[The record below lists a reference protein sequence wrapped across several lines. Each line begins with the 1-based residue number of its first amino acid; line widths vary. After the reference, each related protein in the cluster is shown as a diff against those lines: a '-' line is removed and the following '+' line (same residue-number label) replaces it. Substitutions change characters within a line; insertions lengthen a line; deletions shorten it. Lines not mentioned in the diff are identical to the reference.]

1 MKIKGP
7 ADYSGPPTPPEPD
20 GVDKKTVSKFEREQA
35 ADVKVN
41 KTPGKEQVA
50 ATDPFENCLRAIA
63 KTSGPQGLRGEEAVH
78 HIVDTVLQE
87 IMGKEFMSK
96 PDAARLKE
104 AISPLISQDEQMMS
118 KLNSI
123 LNRLGKP

>member
-1 MKIKGP
+1 MKIKP
-7 ADYSGPPTPPEPD
+7 PDNSRPPTPPESD
-20 GVDKKTVSKFEREQA
+20 GVDKKTVSKFETDPA
-35 ADVKVN
+35 ADAKAN
-41 KTPGKEQVA
+41 KLTGKEQVA
-50 ATDPFENCLRAIA
+50 TDPFESCMREVA
-63 KTSGPQGLRGEEAVH
+63 KTSGPQGLKGEEAVH
-78 HIVDTVLQE
+78 RIVDTVLQE

-104 AISPLISQDEQMMS
+104 AISPMISQDEQMMS

>member
-1 MKIKGP
+1 MKIKP
-7 ADYSGPPTPPEPD
+7 PDYSGSPTPPESD
-20 GVDKKTVSKFEREQA
+20 GVDKKTVSKFETGPA
-35 ADVKVN
+35 ADVKAN
-41 KTPGKEQVA
+41 RTPGKEQVA
-50 ATDPFENCLRAIA
+50 TDPFESCLREVS
-63 KTSGPQGLRGEEAVH
+63 KTSGPQELKGEEAVH
-78 HIVDTVLQE
+78 RIVDTVLQE

-104 AISPLISQDEQMMS
+104 AISPMISQDERMMS